1 MLGLGIVLARR
12 VFAPLFF
19 ESEPMF
25 FRPDGKRK
33 AAVTDPSGAEVGRS
47 LAPHIDRGSDRPLSR
62 QIADRLWV
70 EVISGVLET
79 GVRLP
84 TVRQLAVDLGTH
96 PMTVQRAYDEL
107 ERLGVV
113 TVRPGGT
120 YVSLTIPDAGVRER
134 LNRLEQAGREAL
146 REAAALGFSPDD
158 LIDML
163 QELRAARRDMTN
175 SK

>member
-1 MLGLGIVLARR
+1 M
-12 VFAPLFF
+12 
-19 ESEPMF
+19 
-25 FRPDGKRK
+25 
-33 AAVTDPSGAEVGRS
+33 TDPSGAEVGRS

-70 EVISGVLET
+70 EVISGVLDT

-96 PMTVQRAYDEL
+96 PTTVQRAYDEL

-120 YVSLTIPDAGVRER
+120 FVSLTVPDADQRAR
-134 LNRLEQAGREAL
+134 LNQLEQTSREAL
-146 REAAALGFSPDD
+146 RHAEGLGFTAED

-163 QELRAARRDMTN
+163 QELRAARRDVTN
-175 SK
+175 SR

>member
-1 MLGLGIVLARR
+1 M
-12 VFAPLFF
+12 
-19 ESEPMF
+19 
-25 FRPDGKRK
+25 
-33 AAVTDPSGAEVGRS
+33 TDPSGAEVGRS

-70 EVISGVLET
+70 EVISGALET
-79 GVRLP
+79 GIRLP
-84 TVRQLAVDLGTH
+84 TVRQLAIDLGTH
-96 PMTVQRAYDEL
+96 PKAVQRAYDEL

-120 YVSLTIPDAGVRER
+120 FVSLTIPDEGARDR
-134 LNRLEQAGREAL
+134 LNRLEQMSRDAL
-146 REAAALGFSPDD
+146 REAEALGFTPED

-163 QELRAARRDMTN
+163 QELRAARRDPTN